1 MTPTQS
7 FIAAAQDVRD
17 VTDASGRVLTVR
29 RPSTLDRLHL
39 FKAVGPSLSNND
51 RYLGMAM
58 LAFAVIAI
66 DGVPLPRPASEQQIE
81 AAVERLGSAGLD
93 AIGNSLAPDDLKGL
107 ATAAPGN

>member
-7 FIAAAQDVRD
+7 FVAAAQDVRD
-17 VTDASGRVLTVR
+17 VTDISGRVLTVR

-58 LAFAVIAI
+58 LAFAVTAI
-66 DGVPLPRPASEQQIE
+66 DGVPLPRPATEQQIE
-81 AAVERLGSAGLD
+81 AAIERLGNAGLD
-93 AIGNSLAPDDLKGL
+93 AIAGSLAPDDLEGL